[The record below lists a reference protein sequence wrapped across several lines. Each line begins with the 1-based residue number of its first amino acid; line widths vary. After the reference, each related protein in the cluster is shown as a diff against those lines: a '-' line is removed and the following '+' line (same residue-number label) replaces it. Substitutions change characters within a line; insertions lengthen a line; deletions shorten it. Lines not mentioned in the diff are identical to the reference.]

1 MNTDPF
7 PLDVI
12 TSNICIV
19 RGQKVLL
26 DSHLAELYGVTTKRF
41 NEQVKRNLER
51 FPDDFMFQI
60 DAREFDALRS
70 QFATSKNQSAGRGG
84 RRYLPYAFTE
94 HGAIMAAM
102 ILNSPMATQ
111 VSVYVVRAFVKLRE
125 LVVSTQELALRLN
138 HLECNVELIT
148 FEHSAF
154 QHATEEQI
162 KRILDALREL
172 MTPPEPVAKRPI
184 GFVIPEDHSAST
196 KQ

>member
-1 MNTDPF
+1 MDTDPF
-7 PLDVI
+7 PLDAI
-12 TSNICIV
+12 TSNIRVV

-26 DSHLAELYGVTTKRF
+26 DSHLASLYGVTTKRF

-60 DAREFDALRS
+60 DEEEFDALRS
-70 QFATSKNQSAGRGG
+70 QSATSKGQPAGRGG
-84 RRYLPYAFTE
+84 RRYRPYAFTE

-102 ILNSPMATQ
+102 VLNSPMATQ

-138 HLECNVELIT
+138 HLECKVELIT
-148 FEHSAF
+148 FEHNTF
-154 QHATEEQI
+154 QYATEEQL

-184 GFVIPEDHSAST
+184 GFVVPDDNSASK

>member
-7 PLDVI
+7 PVGVI
-12 TSNICIV
+12 TSNICLV

-26 DSHLAELYGVTTKRF
+26 DSHLAALYGVTTKRF
-41 NEQVKRNLER
+41 NEQVKRNLDR
-51 FPDDFMFQI
+51 FPDDFMFQLNEG
-60 DAREFDALRS
+60 EFDALRS
-70 QFATSKNQSAGRGG
+70 QYATSKGSPTGRGG

-125 LVVSTQELALRLN
+125 VVVSTHELALRLN
-138 HLECNVELIT
+138 HLESKVELIT
-148 FEHSAF
+148 FEQSTFQDSAQQDF
-154 QHATEEQI
+154 

-172 MTPPEPVAKRPI
+172 MTPPQPPSKRPI
-184 GFVIPEDHSAST
+184 GFVAPEDKSGNAKT
-196 KQ
+196 